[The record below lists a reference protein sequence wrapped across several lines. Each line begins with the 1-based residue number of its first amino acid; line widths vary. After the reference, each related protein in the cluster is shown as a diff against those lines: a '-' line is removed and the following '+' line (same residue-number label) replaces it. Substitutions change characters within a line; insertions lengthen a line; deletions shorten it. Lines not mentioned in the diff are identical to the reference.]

1 MRFSNK
7 FDENSVIKRMKYY
20 MENYNFFTYIDTK
33 DKINY
38 TTSTKDR
45 SCRFCKKKFSNI
57 FSAFLSSLLLLLTIS
72 LNPKIS
78 IKTTYLF
85 SYIMLIFKY
94 PH

>member
-7 FDENSVIKRMKYY
+7 FDENRVIKRMKYY

-45 SCRFCKKKFSNI
+45 SCRFCKKKF
-57 FSAFLSSLLLLLTIS
+57 
-72 LNPKIS
+72 
-78 IKTTYLF
+78 
-85 SYIMLIFKY
+85 
-94 PH
+94 